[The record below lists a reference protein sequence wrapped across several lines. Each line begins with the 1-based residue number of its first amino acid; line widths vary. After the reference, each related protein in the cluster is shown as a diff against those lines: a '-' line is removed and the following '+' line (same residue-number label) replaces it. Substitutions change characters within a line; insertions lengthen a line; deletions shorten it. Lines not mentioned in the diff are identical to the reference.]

1 MNQAQIYGKQKSFE
15 RRRGVIESCTA
26 ADLASPRSS
35 TSLSILI
42 YPHTHTGNRS
52 QACSFVH
59 GLKCLAV
66 ATRRVTLLLGSR
78 VLIPRLCSHC
88 STHTHF
94 LDLYPCHRYTSHPAL
109 KLSDHKPVRCVLSV
123 TISTVDAK
131 AFSKVLEQI
140 HRSLDAMENQ
150 SMPDAKVNT
159 NTIDVGVLRYGQR
172 STTRV
177 TLTNVGQVLTQFR

>member
-1 MNQAQIYGKQKSFE
+1 
-15 RRRGVIESCTA
+15 
-26 ADLASPRSS
+26 
-35 TSLSILI
+35 
-42 YPHTHTGNRS
+42 
-52 QACSFVH
+52 
-59 GLKCLAV
+59 
-66 ATRRVTLLLGSR
+66 
-78 VLIPRLCSHC
+78 
-88 STHTHF
+88 
-94 LDLYPCHRYTSHPAL
+94 
-109 KLSDHKPVRCVLSV
+109 VLSV